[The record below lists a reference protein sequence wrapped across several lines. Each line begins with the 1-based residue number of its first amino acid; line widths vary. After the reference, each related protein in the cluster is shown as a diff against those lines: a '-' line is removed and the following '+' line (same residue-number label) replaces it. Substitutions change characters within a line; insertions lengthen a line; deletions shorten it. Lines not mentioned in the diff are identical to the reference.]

1 MIGFDLAKQFSD
13 LKWNVVEDWMSVG
26 IDFKNTKARKK
37 LHPQKGDMD
46 QWKNRNDML
55 QQLYK
60 ITKLHPKLYYNFW
73 NREDKLVEWVNKN
86 ILDPKLPR
94 S

>member
-1 MIGFDLAKQFSD
+1 
-13 LKWNVVEDWMSVG
+13 
-26 IDFKNTKARKK
+26 
-37 LHPQKGDMD
+37 MD

-60 ITKLHPKLYYNFW
+60 ITKQHPKLYYNFW